1 MDREK
6 PPSLLDLI
14 EKSKDSTKTPQT
26 SMISV
31 IIQEYKAC
39 NDAQNPMFKGD
50 KMRNIKMTIE
60 YDGGRYLGWQRLGDS
75 DKTIQGKI
83 ENILSAMTGAEI
95 EIIGSG
101 RTDAGTH
108 ARGQVANFKTTSKM
122 DLTAMQDHLIRY
134 LPRDIVV
141 KELEEVPERFHA
153 RYHAAGKTYSYH
165 VWNNAVPS
173 AFERHYSYH
182 YPGQL
187 DVDRMNEACQKLVGK
202 HDFLGF
208 SSLKKS
214 KKSTVR
220 TINDITIQQEGNLL
234 HFSFTGEGFLYNMV
248 RIMMGTILEIGAG
261 TMELE
266 YIDAIFKSGIRSEAG
281 MTVPSHGLFLDAVYY
296 D

>member
-83 ENILSAMTGAEI
+83 ENILSAMTGEEI

-122 DLTAMQDHLIRY
+122 DILYGL
-134 LPRDIVV
+134 
-141 KELEEVPERFHA
+141 
-153 RYHAAGKTYSYH
+153 
-165 VWNNAVPS
+165 
-173 AFERHYSYH
+173 
-182 YPGQL
+182 
-187 DVDRMNEACQKLVGK
+187 
-202 HDFLGF
+202 DFL
-208 SSLKKS
+208 
-214 KKSTVR
+214 
-220 TINDITIQQEGNLL
+220 
-234 HFSFTGEGFLYNMV
+234 
-248 RIMMGTILEIGAG
+248 
-261 TMELE
+261 
-266 YIDAIFKSGIRSEAG
+266 
-281 MTVPSHGLFLDAVYY
+281 
-296 D
+296 